1 MRRRLFSPTNIAIL
15 FLAGLAMTGCGQS
28 PEARA
33 ARYVQRGKEHFA
45 ARDYQRA
52 LLAFR
57 NAIKARPSAAE
68 PHYEL
73 GLTFLALDDTNSA
86 AACFQTAS
94 RLDRTDIRPRLKL
107 AELMAQSRDLVSV
120 GEAAELAR
128 EVLAA
133 SPDNPDALSV
143 IGLAEL
149 RLGNTE
155 AAVEHLTA
163 AVRKH
168 PAHAGLSIN
177 LARSRAALKDM
188 AGAEQALRA
197 GIAAAPASVELRA
210 ALGDLYLSA
219 GSPGQAEEQ
228 YRQVLALSPNN
239 AGSMFALAN
248 LQLQNGRK
256 AEAEQ
261 TLKNLSSI
269 RSNPYRMSYATYLFE
284 QGKRDP
290 AIRELET
297 IAAEE
302 PENRAVRLALVNAY
316 SGAGRVKDAAAVVE
330 KMLNKSPHDT
340 EALLQRGKLALSA
353 GDFARSEA
361 DLRKVLE
368 LRPDSSEGYYLLGRL
383 HVVRGDT
390 QSAKQAL
397 ADALRLDPRLTA
409 ARVELAQALIASGG
423 SATAVKLLDEAPEQ
437 DKASLPVMLQRNWAL
452 LGAGRRTEAGEGVE
466 TILKAGRI
474 PEALL
479 QKAALQLDSRQF
491 PAARASLEEALKAT
505 PDDARILT
513 FLARAYAGMNQA
525 DAGIERIS
533 AHVNLRP
540 NASHL
545 RAFLGRLLLAQG
557 KYAEAR
563 RSFQAALAASPA
575 PAAVELDLA
584 DLDAREGQ
592 LASARQRL
600 LKLAAQDRDGSVH
613 TRLGEI
619 ESLLGNPAGAI
630 QHYRTA
636 LALNAR
642 QPKALNNLA
651 YLLSESQGAHDEALR
666 YAQQAKEL
674 APDNPGFDD
683 TLGWIYF
690 RKGVYS
696 LAVRHL
702 QDAVRREPSARR
714 KYHLAMAYL
723 KGGDVV
729 RGRTTLEAALKLDPS
744 LPEASAARGL
754 LDQVR
759 QGS

>member
-1 MRRRLFSPTNIAIL
+1 MRSRLFSPTTTAIL

-33 ARYVQRGKEHFA
+33 ARYVKKGTEHFA

-57 NAIKARPSAAE
+57 NAIKARPSAST

-73 GLTFLALDDTNSA
+73 GMTFLALDDANSA
-86 AACFQTAS
+86 AASFRTAAQ
-94 RLDRTDIRPRLKL
+94 LDKTDIRPRLKL
-107 AELMAQSRDLVSV
+107 AELMAQSRDLAPV

-163 AVRKH
+163 ALRKH
-168 PAHAGLSIN
+168 PAHAGLSMN

-284 QGKRDP
+284 QGKRDL

-316 SGAGRVKDAAAVVE
+316 TGAGRVKDAGAVVE
-330 KMLNKSPHDT
+330 KMLGKSPYDA

-383 HVVRGDT
+383 HVVKGDT

-423 SATAVKLLDEAPEQ
+423 SATAVKLLDEAPEE

-479 QKAALQLDSRQF
+479 QKAALQLNSQEF

-513 FLARAYAGMNQA
+513 FLGRAYAGMNQA
-525 DAGIERIS
+525 GAGIERIS

-540 NASHL
+540 NAPHL
-545 RAFLGRLLLAQG
+545 RAVLGRLLLEQG
-557 KYAEAR
+557 RYAEAR
-563 RSFQAALAASPA
+563 RAFQAASSA
-575 PAAVELDLA
+575 PAAASVELDLA
-584 DLDAREGQ
+584 DLDVREGQ

-600 LKLAAQDRDGSVH
+600 LKLAAQDRDGSIH
-613 TRLGEI
+613 SRLGEI
-619 ESLLGNPAGAI
+619 EGLLGNPAAAI

-636 LALNAR
+636 LASNAR
-642 QPKALNNLA
+642 HPKALNNLA

-674 APDNPGFDD
+674 APDHPGFDD

-690 RKGVYS
+690 RKGAYS

-702 QDAVRREPSARR
+702 RDAVVKEPNARR

-729 RGRTTLEAALKLDPS
+729 RGRTALEAALRLDPS
-744 LPEASAARGL
+744 LPEANAARQL